1 MLYFF
6 LNQNIGAEGT
16 LAYTACQHYP
26 EMKIIVFDLPQVVQ
40 IAPHFKPSSAD
51 CPNQGNVSFT
61 AGDFFKE
68 DLPKANLYVMCRVV
82 HDWDDE
88 KSALVLDK
96 IYKQLPSGKMLLVQL
111 NFVVLDEG
119 DQ

>member
-1 MLYFF
+1 
-6 LNQNIGAEGT
+6 
-16 LAYTACQHYP
+16 
-26 EMKIIVFDLPQVVQ
+26 MKIIVFDLPQVVQ